1 MLRALAFVLLLTASC
16 GGRSALDDWPT
27 TTSSAHDA
35 TTPADASKPGRDATL
50 QTVDAAKPDAA
61 VDAMACVDI
70 TLSAADLVCAT
81 DPDCATGRSGE
92 FCLPECWSCES
103 RYTPMNA
110 GAAARYQAELDS
122 LGRVACG
129 PCAQIFVA
137 PVECVGGKCVGCPRG
152 ADGSAM
158 CGDGGSPRPRDAGGD
173 AIPDASVISLD
184 AAGELDA
191 ATPVDDAG
199 SCASPVVTFQLT
211 ARPGSTWFISGS
223 DNSDTPG
230 STWLTLFLPSGVQLF
245 TSAGETLSLD
255 CRSCSGMFPYGFGY
269 WMSELPDAGVTGT
282 WNGFAYVAGAC
293 GSSGTA
299 CLTPLCMPRGP
310 YLAKMCATHEDAAA
324 GPTCVD
330 VPFEYPTTQTITGML
345 P

>member
-27 TTSSAHDA
+27 ATSSAHDARA

-50 QTVDAAKPDAA
+50 PPVDAGKHASQPDAA
-61 VDAMACVDI
+61 VDAMA
-70 TLSAADLVCAT
+70 
-81 DPDCATGRSGE
+81 R
-92 FCLPECWSCES
+92 
-103 RYTPMNA
+103 
-110 GAAARYQAELDS
+110 
-122 LGRVACG
+122 
-129 PCAQIFVA
+129 
-137 PVECVGGKCVGCPRG
+137 
-152 ADGSAM
+152 
-158 CGDGGSPRPRDAGGD
+158 GGSPRPEDAGGD

-199 SCASPVVTFQLT
+199 SCASPVITFQLT

-310 YLAKMCATHEDAAA
+310 YLAKMCATHEAAA
-324 GPTCVD
+324 AAPACVD